1 MCEICVVLRRKVW
14 KMVVLKQGTL
24 FGEVIKEFAT
34 GGNSPAST
42 RGQKQT
48 QIDPAL
54 TIKFAFLRRGDL

>member
-1 MCEICVVLRRKVW
+1 
-14 KMVVLKQGTL
+14 MVVLKQGTL

-42 RGQKQT
+42 RGQMQT

-54 TIKFAFLRRGDL
+54 SIKFAFLRRGYL